1 MEDRCLP
8 GFLPTIESY
17 FIYSGV
23 LYKLGAKI
31 HVFFEK
37 VAIVWRKVEKNVTFR
52 HAISTFGANFSDFRY
67 GFWGRVRGQVP
78 EPSIYN

>member
-23 LYKLGAKI
+23 LYKLGAKLQLKK
-31 HVFFEK
+31 EN
-37 VAIVWRKVEKNVTFR
+37 VEFCDV
-52 HAISTFGANFSDFRY
+52 
-67 GFWGRVRGQVP
+67 
-78 EPSIYN
+78 